1 MANKQQY
8 SIPPIL
14 TDTAL
19 TGVQTPLPGPAT
31 GTYRVPLRKGIV
43 CEVVMN
49 RGWLLQNVE
58 DNEDLKIEYSLH
70 GEVDGT
76 WNVMN
81 AGSGI
86 RVGTSLYFLN
96 RTNRDVIYLAIFPQ

>member
-1 MANKQQY
+1 MAKNQQY

-14 TDTAL
+14 TDTAMV
-19 TGVQTPLPGPAT
+19 GVPTTLPGPDT
-31 GTYRVPLRKGIV
+31 GTYRIPLRKGIV
-43 CEVVMN
+43 CEVYMN
-49 RGWLLQNVE
+49 RGWLIQNVE

-70 GEVDGT
+70 GEEDGT

-86 RVGTSLYFLN
+86 KVGAPLYFLN
-96 RTNRDVIYLAIFPQ
+96 RTNKDVIYMAIFPQ